1 MKKFGARENNM
12 GQVRAPRSLRAGAAL
27 KFIDGRGEGPFV
39 TKVSAVAGLMAV
51 ASVSSAE
58 AQPAS
63 DLPPV
68 NVDAP
73 IARELRDPF
82 QQVATERATH
92 AAVGQLHE
100 TLGAM
105 RRMRN

>member
-1 MKKFGARENNM
+1 M

-73 IARELRDPF
+73 IARAKPTASKPTAEQVRARNALR
-82 QQVATERATH
+82 RA
-92 AAVGQLHE
+92 A
-100 TLGAM
+100 
-105 RRMRN
+105 R